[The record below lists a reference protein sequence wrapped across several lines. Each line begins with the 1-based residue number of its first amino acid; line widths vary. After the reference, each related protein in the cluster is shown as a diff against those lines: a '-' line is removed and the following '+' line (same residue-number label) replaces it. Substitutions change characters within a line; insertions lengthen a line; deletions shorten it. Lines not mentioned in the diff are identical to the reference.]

1 MSFQTFYQKQYRAS
15 NKHRIKI
22 IQQDLYELYKNENI
36 QCSFCHKLV
45 SLNRAFIHLHTD
57 KCKEIQNITPNY
69 NELFIQYK
77 QLVNKTKSDIRL
89 NQCEV
94 KPNV

>member
-1 MSFQTFYQKQYRAS
+1 MSYQTYYQKQYRIT
-15 NKHRIKI
+15 NKERIRI
-22 IQQDLYELYKNENI
+22 IQQDIYELYKNEII
-36 QCSFCHKLV
+36 QCGFCHKLI

-57 KCKEIQNITPNY
+57 KCKEIQKITPNY

-77 QLVNKTKSDIRL
+77 QTVNKMKSDIRI